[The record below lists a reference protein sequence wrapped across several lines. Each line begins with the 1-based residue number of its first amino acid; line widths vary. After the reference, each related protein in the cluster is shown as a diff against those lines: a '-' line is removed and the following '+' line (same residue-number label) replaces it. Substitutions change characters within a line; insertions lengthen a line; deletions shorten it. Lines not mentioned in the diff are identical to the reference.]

1 MFIASFPA
9 GPWQTSCYVLATSSR
24 SECIVLD
31 PGMGALDGVRD
42 IVAEHHLK
50 PVAAVLT
57 HGHLDHMFS
66 VAPLCAGYDATCW
79 VHPDDRALLSDPLS
93 GMSADTEA
101 LLAQLG
107 GSDTV
112 FTEPDDVRLLV
123 DGAVVELAGLE
134 LEALHAPGHTPG
146 STMFRSVYPPEPD
159 VDSLLF
165 SGDVLF
171 AGSVGRTDLPGGSA
185 AAMVRSLRQKILPL
199 PDEVVVLPGH
209 GPQTT
214 MAAERSGNPYLQAS
228 FLSSYGEAGA

>member
-1 MFIASFPA
+1 VFIASFPA
-9 GPWQTSCYVLATSSR
+9 GPWQTSCYVLATSAR
-24 SECIVLD
+24 SECVVID
-31 PGMGALDGVRD
+31 PGMDALDGVRD
-42 IVAEHHLK
+42 VVEEHHLK

-79 VHPDDRALLSDPLS
+79 VHPEDRALLADPLA
-93 GMSADTEA
+93 GMSADTAA

-107 GSDTV
+107 QGSAA
-112 FTEPDDVRLLV
+112 FREPDDVRLLA
-123 DGAVVELAGLE
+123 DGAHVEVAGLD

-146 STMFRSVYPPEPD
+146 STMFRSAYPPEPE

-185 AAMVRSLRQKILPL
+185 DAMVQSLREKVLPL

-209 GPQTT
+209 GRQTT
-214 MAAERSGNPYLQAS
+214 MAAERSTNPYLQAS
-228 FLSSYGEAGA
+228 FLGAGAGA

>member
-1 MFIASFPA
+1 MFIASFPV
-9 GPWQTSCYVLATSSR
+9 GPWQTSCYVLATATR
-24 SECIVLD
+24 SECVVID
-31 PGMGALDGVRD
+31 PGLGALDGVRD
-42 IVAEHHLK
+42 LVAEHHLK

-79 VHPDDRALLSDPLS
+79 VHPDDRSLLANPLA

-107 GSDTV
+107 AGTV
-112 FTEPDDVRLLV
+112 FTEPHDVRLLA
-123 DGAVVELAGLE
+123 DGVRVEVAGLG
-134 LEALHAPGHTPG
+134 LDALHAPGHTAG
-146 STMFRSVYPPEPD
+146 STMFRSAYPPDDD

-185 AAMVRSLRQKILPL
+185 DAMVRSLRDKVLPL

-214 MAAERSGNPYLQAS
+214 MAAERSANPYLQAS
-228 FLSSYGEAGA
+228 FLGSAA

>member
-9 GPWQTSCYVLATSSR
+9 GPWQTSCYVLATSAR
-24 SECIVLD
+24 SECVVLD

-42 IVAEHHLK
+42 IVREHHLK

-57 HGHLDHMFS
+57 HGHLDHLFS

-79 VHPDDRALLSDPLS
+79 VHPDDRALLSDPLA
-93 GMSADTEA
+93 GMSADTA
-101 LLAQLG
+101 GLLAQLG
-107 GSDTV
+107 GSGTV
-112 FTEPDDVRLLV
+112 FTEPDDVRLLA
-123 DGAVVELAGLE
+123 DGARVEVAGLE
-134 LEALHAPGHTPG
+134 LAALHAPGHTAG
-146 STMFRSVYPPEPD
+146 STMFRTAYPDEPD

-185 AAMVRSLRQKILPL
+185 EAMVRSLRSKVLPL

-214 MAAERSGNPYLQAS
+214 MAAERAGNPYLQAS
-228 FLSSYGEAGA
+228 FLESVGGVA